1 MSVATVDSLAREWQ
15 YHDSIW
21 NQFLFASDIKLI
33 VYMFF
38 VTCVKEAYTKLADLC
53 HKRGW
58 HLFYIRPKLHMVSEE
73 GFLGYD
79 ACIYFIQKLGIHM
92 YLGSEAEASDGT
104 WPKSLWGQPTQ
115 WYPEI
120 DPSCFQYVL
129 AGKLEYMFFLWCARC
144 WTKTTHVG
152 RMKISLGKHPK

>member
-1 MSVATVDSLAREWQ
+1 MKSIFICFRYQTYSL
-15 YHDSIW
+15 H
-21 NQFLFASDIKLI
+21 
-33 VYMFF
+33 VF

-104 WPKSLWGQPTQ
+104 
-115 WYPEI
+115 
-120 DPSCFQYVL
+120 
-129 AGKLEYMFFLWCARC
+129 
-144 WTKTTHVG
+144 
-152 RMKISLGKHPK
+152 